1 MRHFWSSR
9 FSRTIGFHGWSS
21 HFWVREKILFLIEL
35 IKSCGVIKILM
46 QGLRSGYCSGLV
58 KSLRHIVKSIP
69 CCHIRSPLIVIIR
82 TSPRPLLRTPF
93 TPLLRAFSWMNP
105 RAPFRIRRISS
116 LRSPALHSILL
127 LPTSL
132 MLMIPSVVIELG
144 IIIRFLI
151 YILPNKVIGCKVTAI
166 IVSFFYLFVSVLTF
180 QEVFLEAVIAI
191 FPDAV
196 TWDVLSSN
204 WYVNWVFV
212 IIIEM
217 LVVKIAS
224 VVTGFFKHMFVVDV
238 VHFLWKRFFGLFF
251 VKKLKF
257 KFYFL
262 FMENFNFIKNGYL
275 ILYN

>member
-1 MRHFWSSR
+1 MRRVWSSR
-9 FSRTIGFHGWSS
+9 FSWTIGFHGWSS
-21 HFWVREKILFLIEL
+21 HFWVWEKILFLIEL

-82 TSPRPLLRTPF
+82 TSPRPLLRTPL
-93 TPLLRAFSWMNP
+93 TTLLWAFSWMNP
-105 RAPFRIRRISS
+105 RAPLRTISS
-116 LRSPALHSILL
+116 LRPPALHSILL

-132 MLMIPSVVIELG
+132 MLMIPSIVIELG

-151 YILPNKVIGCKVTAI
+151 YILPYK
-166 IVSFFYLFVSVLTF
+166 VSFFYLLIPVLTF

-238 VHFLWKRFFGLFF
+238 VHFWWKRFFGLFF

-262 FMENFNFIKNGYL
+262 FMENFNFIKNKINEIL
-275 ILYN
+275 IFNLKLYFYYF